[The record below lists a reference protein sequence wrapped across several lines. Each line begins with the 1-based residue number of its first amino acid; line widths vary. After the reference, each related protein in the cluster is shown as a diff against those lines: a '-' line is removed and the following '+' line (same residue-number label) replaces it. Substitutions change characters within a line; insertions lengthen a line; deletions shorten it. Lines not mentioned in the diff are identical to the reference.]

1 MYITY
6 RSYSGQYFDLK
17 KPKNLIRHTYWKIIL
32 NNETIGSYPNLF
44 ELNIEQIRELP
55 MYSYRVIYEVKKTD
69 IFILA
74 LVHKRRDLQPED
86 IEIRT

>member
-1 MYITY
+1 LI
-6 RSYSGQYFDLK
+6 K
-17 KPKNLIRHTYWKIIL
+17 K
-32 NNETIGSYPNLF
+32 TIGTYPNLF

-74 LVHKRRDLQPED
+74 VAHIRWDLQPED